1 MAWTVICKVARNAED
16 DCVFR
21 ISCLFS
27 GVCGAGMV
35 AGCAEPHAGADRL
48 ASLFQSYL
56 PGLRMLYAGVIM
68 ILVNVTGAALF
79 TDVSGKT
86 FVSMVLVGSSS
97 VFLFASV
104 CVYACHK
111 GAGGLF
117 YAGLIA
123 VWACVCVIARLAGT
137 GVQMFLFTSVPLA
150 VHGAVTAASFCL
162 LFVSIGKVEKKDAY
176 SFAC

>member
-1 MAWTVICKVARNAED
+1 MLRSIIFTAR
-16 DCVFR
+16 FHSR
-21 ISCLFS
+21 KWL
-27 GVCGAGMV
+27 
-35 AGCAEPHAGADRL
+35 
-48 ASLFQSYL
+48 
-56 PGLRMLYAGVIM
+56 LYAGVIM

-79 TDVSGKT
+79 TDVSGKA

>member
-1 MAWTVICKVARNAED
+1 MARTVVCQAARNAED

-21 ISCLFS
+21 ISCLFL
-27 GVCGAGMV
+27 VFA
-35 AGCAEPHAGADRL
+35 AL
-48 ASLFQSYL
+48 AWWLDAQNHMQELIGSLHYSKSYL
-56 PGLRMLYAGVIM
+56 SGLRMLYAGVIM
-68 ILVNVTGAALF
+68 ILVNVAGEALF
-79 TDVSGKT
+79 TDVSGKA
-86 FVSMVLVGSSS
+86 FVSMVLLGSSS

-123 VWACVCVIARLAGT
+123 VWACVCVIARFAET

>member
-1 MAWTVICKVARNAED
+1 MIARTIVLDRMVEQYLEKNANTIVINIA
-16 DCVFR
+16 
-21 ISCLFS
+21 
-27 GVCGAGMV
+27 CGLDTR
-35 AGCAEPHAGADRL
+35 C
-48 ASLFQSYL
+48 Y
-56 PGLRMLYAGVIM
+56 RMK
-68 ILVNVTGAALF
+68 VNVTGAALF
-79 TDVSGKT
+79 TDVSGKA

-137 GVQMFLFTSVPLA
+137 GVKMFLFTSVPLA
-150 VHGAVTAASFCL
+150 EHGAVTAASFCL